1 MFWEIELLY
10 FVAMIAT
17 FVILLLVCKLP
28 AGISMMISAIVGLVL
43 SGIFSQT
50 DISIRQLVEGGFGY
64 FDTILVITC
73 AMIFMVALEKSGT
86 MEYISAFLVKKLHRY
101 PTILLITFMLIIMF
115 PGMITGSSLASV
127 VSSGAL
133 LAPIMVKL
141 GIPKPKAAAIVA
153 FGAIYGM
160 IAPPINV
167 PVMVICDVVDIP
179 YIGFTLPL
187 FALTIP
193 LAIFTVLF
201 LGRKHLVVEDIKE
214 ELSPKLDAPVTEND
228 DEVSDVVVS
237 KKKALKKVKKRINL
251 DDLTDVIDFSI
262 LDKLNWTTFIPLILL
277 VILIISQSAFPR
289 IFGVI
294 ATPLIFIIA
303 AIPCFFLGKKANIIY
318 TFKEGVNKSLLAM
331 ALLIGVGMFVQVFT
345 LTGTR
350 GYFVINALSLP
361 NAWQYIAIAIAMPVF
376 GGISAFGSAS
386 ILGGPFVMAMLELN
400 EIVVASALSLIAATG
415 EFLPPTAM
423 SATFAATTV
432 DEKNYL
438 KVTKAAIVPLIVTLV
453 YAMLFIIVV
462 AKYWN

>member
-1 MFWEIELLY
+1 MLWEIELLY

-17 FVILLLVCKLP
+17 FIVLLLVCKLP
-28 AGISMMISAIVGLVL
+28 AGISLMVSAIVGLIL
-43 SGIFSQT
+43 GGIFSGT
-50 DISIRQLVEGGFGY
+50 DISIRHLVEGGFGY
-64 FDTILVITC
+64 FDTILIITC
-73 AMIFMVALEKSGT
+73 AMIFMVALEKSGA
-86 MEYISAFLVKKLHRY
+86 MEYISAFLIKKLYRY
-101 PTILLITFMLIIMF
+101 PTILLITFMLILMF

-127 VSSGAL
+127 VSAGAL
-133 LAPIMVKL
+133 LGPIMVKL
-141 GIPKPKAAAIVA
+141 GIPKAKAAAIVA

-179 YIGFTLPL
+179 FVGFTLPL
-187 FALTIP
+187 LALTVP

-201 LGRKHLVVEDIKE
+201 LGRKYLNGVTGKEEMVINVEDAE
-214 ELSPKLDAPVTEND
+214 VENATTE
-228 DEVSDVVVS
+228 
-237 KKKALKKVKKRINL
+237 KPKKAKKGIKLEDL
-251 DDLTDVIDFSI
+251 DGVVNFSI
-262 LDKLNWTTFIPLILL
+262 LEELNWTVTIPIILL
-277 VILIISQSAFPR
+277 VLLIALQSIFPR
-289 IFGVI
+289 IFGI
-294 ATPLIFIIA
+294 LATPLIFIIS

-318 TFKEGVNKSLLAM
+318 TFKDGVKKSLSAM
-331 ALLIGVGMFVQVFT
+331 ALLMGVGMFVQVFT

-361 NAWQYIAIAIAMPVF
+361 DIWQYVAIIIAVPVF

-386 ILGGPFVMAMLELN
+386 ILGGPFVMAMLGVN
-400 EIVVASALSLIAATG
+400 EIIVASALSLIAASG

-423 SATFAATTV
+423 SATFAASTV
-432 DEKNYL
+432 EEKNYL